1 MNFLKVIH
9 IHKKAVMGV
18 ICGVVLLS
26 AATVTLPPAA
36 AKVSAILTANEERK
50 LPIYCVDTEKP
61 QISISFD
68 AAWGADDTDDLL
80 RILEENDVKATF
92 FLCGYW
98 VEKYP
103 EEVKRIAEAGH
114 DLGNHSATHP
124 HMSQISSE
132 EIAKELADC
141 HRKVKDLTGIEMDL
155 FRPPFG
161 EYDNHVI
168 ETATEN
174 GYYTI
179 QWDIDSLDWKEQG
192 PQAEINQVL
201 NHKHLGNGSIVLFH
215 NDAKYTPEVLDTII
229 KGLKEKGFE
238 LVPLSELI
246 LRENFEMDHE
256 GRQKSVSAS

>member
-1 MNFLKVIH
+1 
-9 IHKKAVMGV
+9 MGV